1 MGQLFG
7 QYFYRFSIKS
17 AQLSASDYKV
27 YGLRDIGFKE
37 YSKDDDAYCQR
48 R

>member
-1 MGQLFG
+1 MRQLFS
-7 QYFYRFSIKS
+7 QYFHRFSIKS

-27 YGLRDIGFKE
+27 YGLKDIGFKE
-37 YSKDDDAYCQR
+37 YSKDGDAYCQR